1 MTTLT
6 YTTVF
11 DYSRDGWRDLYGLI
25 VPIVLTIVVYLFCR
39 YRIYPRLT
47 NARSERARAIW
58 AYLPMLLPLVTLLSS
73 SLPVAQLYTRLHHAL
88 ANHSI
93 SVVEGQI
100 EKYQPWVPHVSGE
113 SFTVDGVD
121 FSMWNS
127 ASSAFDD
134 MPIALHDGQ
143 RVRISYVGNVIL
155 KVEVQAT
162 QGS

>member
-25 VPIVLTIVVYLFCR
+25 VPIVLTIVIYVFCR
-39 YRIYPRLT
+39 YRIYPRLG
-47 NARSERARAIW
+47 NARSERSRAIW
-58 AYLPMLLPLVTLLSS
+58 SYLPMLLPLGILLSS
-73 SLPVAQLYTRLHHAL
+73 GLSAAQLYTRIHHAS

-93 SVVEGQI
+93 SVVQGQI

-113 SFTVDGVD
+113 SFTVDGVV
-121 FSMWNS
+121 FSMWES
-127 ASSAFDD
+127 TSSAFDD
-134 MPIALHDGQ
+134 MPIQLYDGQ

-155 KVEVQAT
+155 KFEVQTT
-162 QGS
+162 QGN